1 MSVSGVTVCERGRG
15 EGGGETK
22 TRERERE
29 RERESRERKQ
39 RDRESGGRKRAATAC
54 AMILFEVNL
63 VYCTFVPLDFITA
76 TYTQFTVPTFTF
88 DYKLD
93 LNSP

>member
-1 MSVSGVTVCERGRG
+1 
-15 EGGGETK
+15 
-22 TRERERE
+22 
-29 RERESRERKQ
+29 
-39 RDRESGGRKRAATAC
+39 
-54 AMILFEVNL
+54 MILFEVNL